1 MTTPS
6 TGEATPGRGSLLPP
20 RALVAVVAVGG
31 MAGAW
36 ARHGIELLL
45 PWESSGWPWGIFLV
59 NMLGCLAI
67 GVATG
72 VLADARARN
81 VRVPAWWRP
90 LVVTGF
96 LGGFTTFSTYILEV
110 VVLVE
115 SGEMSALAT
124 AVSYLVGSVAIG
136 VLAVWLG
143 LRLSARVPWRLWS
156 TDVDIG

>member
-1 MTTPS
+1 
-6 TGEATPGRGSLLPP
+6 
-20 RALVAVVAVGG
+20 
-31 MAGAW
+31 MAGAL
-36 ARHGIELLL
+36 ARRAVEMAL
-45 PWESSGWPWGIFLV
+45 PWESAGWPWGIFLV

-81 VRVPAWWRP
+81 VRVPTWWRP

-110 VVLVE
+110 VVLIE
-115 SGEMSALAT
+115 SGVASATLV
-124 AVSYLVGSVAIG
+124 AVTYLIGSVVIG

-143 LRLSARVPWRLWS
+143 LRVSARVPWRVWS